1 MMKITKVKVY
11 PYKNK
16 SRTGAVGVGLVV
28 LEHQLLLSGLELYE
42 RNEKRFVKFP
52 KNEFNKHDLCYCQP
66 TSQAF
71 NSLIT
76 NALFKAYDE
85 VAKTAE
91 STDPN
96 DPLNNFDTYLKE
108 SVAKMYHG
116 FQNHALRMA
125 ANNMDICAQAVG
137 ESAEVSDKVTSQDL
151 NPELSKKFYAEQMKK
166 DGLAEVNSVY
176 KES

>member
-16 SRTGAVGVGLVV
+16 SRTGAVGVGLIV

-52 KNEFNKHDLCYCQP
+52 KNEFNKHVLCYCQP

-85 VAKTAE
+85 IAKTPQ
-91 STDPN
+91 TVDPN

-108 SVAKMYHG
+108 SVAEMYHG

-137 ESAEVSDKVTSQDL
+137 ESTEVSDEVTSQDL
-151 NPELSKKFYAEQMKK
+151 NPELGKKFYAEQLKK
-166 DGLAEVNSVY
+166 EGLAEVNSVY

>member
-1 MMKITKVKVY
+1 MKITKVKVY

-85 VAKTAE
+85 TFKNRVADNNNDNYFKAAAAE
-91 STDPN
+91 
-96 DPLNNFDTYLKE
+96 
-108 SVAKMYHG
+108 M
-116 FQNHALRMA
+116 FQDWQKQTLETA
-125 ANNMDICAQAVG
+125 ANNLDICAQAVG
-137 ESAEVSDKVTSQDL
+137 ESTEFDKHDIPYQNTGIYDNLEVIDEDNFKNAESGKL
-151 NPELSKKFYAEQMKK
+151 I
-166 DGLAEVNSVY
+166 
-176 KES
+176 KEN

>member
-1 MMKITKVKVY
+1 MKITKVKVY

-71 NSLIT
+71 NGLIT

-85 VAKTAE
+85 TFKNRVADNNNDNYFKAAAAE
-91 STDPN
+91 
-96 DPLNNFDTYLKE
+96 
-108 SVAKMYHG
+108 M
-116 FQNHALRMA
+116 FQDWQKQTLETA
-125 ANNMDICAQAVG
+125 ANNLDICAQAVG
-137 ESAEVSDKVTSQDL
+137 ESTEFDKHDIPYQNTGIYDKLEVIDEDNFKNAESGKL
-151 NPELSKKFYAEQMKK
+151 I
-166 DGLAEVNSVY
+166 
-176 KES
+176 KEN

>member
-1 MMKITKVKVY
+1 MKITKVKVY

-42 RNEKRFVKFP
+42 RNDKRFVKFP

-66 TSQAF
+66 TSQTF

-85 VAKTAE
+85 TTKTTE
-91 STDPN
+91 LSDPN

-108 SVAKMYHG
+108 SVAEMYHG

-137 ESAEVSDKVTSQDL
+137 ESTEVSDEVTSQDL

-166 DGLAEVNSVY
+166 EGLAEVNSVY

>member
-1 MMKITKVKVY
+1 MKITKVKVY

-16 SRTGAVGVGLVV
+16 SRTGAVGVGLIV

-85 VAKTAE
+85 TFKNRVA
-91 STDPN
+91 DNNN
-96 DPLNNFDTYLKE
+96 DNYFKAAAVE
-108 SVAKMYHG
+108 M
-116 FQNHALRMA
+116 FQDWQKQTLETA
-125 ANNMDICAQAVG
+125 ANNLDICAQAVG
-137 ESAEVSDKVTSQDL
+137 ESTEFDKHDIPYQNTGIYDKLEVIDEDNFKNAESGKL
-151 NPELSKKFYAEQMKK
+151 I
-166 DGLAEVNSVY
+166 
-176 KES
+176 KEN

>member
-1 MMKITKVKVY
+1 MKITKVKVY

-16 SRTGAVGVGLVV
+16 SRTGAVGVGLIV

-85 VAKTAE
+85 TFKNRVADNNNDNYFKAAAAE
-91 STDPN
+91 
-96 DPLNNFDTYLKE
+96 
-108 SVAKMYHG
+108 M
-116 FQNHALRMA
+116 FQDWQKQTLETA
-125 ANNMDICAQAVG
+125 ANNLDICAQAVG
-137 ESAEVSDKVTSQDL
+137 ESTEFDKHDIPYQNTGIYDKLEVIDEDNFKNAESGKL
-151 NPELSKKFYAEQMKK
+151 I
-166 DGLAEVNSVY
+166 
-176 KES
+176 KEN

>member
-1 MMKITKVKVY
+1 MKITKVKVY

-16 SRTGAVGVGLVV
+16 SRTGAVGVGLIV

-85 VAKTAE
+85 TFKNRVADNNNDNYFKAAAADIPYQNTGIYDKLEVIDEDNFKNAE
-91 STDPN
+91 SGK
-96 DPLNNFDTYLKE
+96 LIKE
-108 SVAKMYHG
+108 
-116 FQNHALRMA
+116 N
-125 ANNMDICAQAVG
+125 
-137 ESAEVSDKVTSQDL
+137 
-151 NPELSKKFYAEQMKK
+151 
-166 DGLAEVNSVY
+166 
-176 KES
+176 

>member
-16 SRTGAVGVGLVV
+16 SRTGAVGVGLIV

-85 VAKTAE
+85 TFKNRVADNNNDNYFKAAAAE
-91 STDPN
+91 
-96 DPLNNFDTYLKE
+96 
-108 SVAKMYHG
+108 M
-116 FQNHALRMA
+116 FQDWQKQTLETA
-125 ANNMDICAQAVG
+125 ANNLDICAQAVG
-137 ESAEVSDKVTSQDL
+137 ESTEFDKHDIPYQNTGIYDKLEVIDEDNFKNAESGKL
-151 NPELSKKFYAEQMKK
+151 I
-166 DGLAEVNSVY
+166 
-176 KES
+176 KEN

>member
-1 MMKITKVKVY
+1 MKITKVKVY

-42 RNEKRFVKFP
+42 RNDKRFVKFP

-66 TSQAF
+66 TSQTF

-85 VAKTAE
+85 TTKTTELA
-91 STDPN
+91 DPN

-108 SVAKMYHG
+108 SVAEMYHG

-137 ESAEVSDKVTSQDL
+137 ESTEVSDEVTSQDL
-151 NPELSKKFYAEQMKK
+151 NPELGKKFYAEQLKK
-166 DGLAEVNSVY
+166 EGLAEVNSVY

>member
-85 VAKTAE
+85 TFKNRVADNNNDNYFKAAAAE
-91 STDPN
+91 
-96 DPLNNFDTYLKE
+96 
-108 SVAKMYHG
+108 M
-116 FQNHALRMA
+116 FQDWQKQTLETA
-125 ANNMDICAQAVG
+125 ANNLDICAQAVG
-137 ESAEVSDKVTSQDL
+137 ESTEFDKHDIPYQNTGIYDNLEVIDEDNFKNTESNKL
-151 NPELSKKFYAEQMKK
+151 I
-166 DGLAEVNSVY
+166 
-176 KES
+176 KEN

>member
-1 MMKITKVKVY
+1 MKITKVKVY

-16 SRTGAVGVGLVV
+16 SRTGAVGVGLIV

-42 RNEKRFVKFP
+42 RNEKRFIKFP

-85 VAKTAE
+85 TFKNRIADNNNDNYFKAAAAE
-91 STDPN
+91 
-96 DPLNNFDTYLKE
+96 
-108 SVAKMYHG
+108 M
-116 FQNHALRMA
+116 FQDWQKQTLETA
-125 ANNMDICAQAVG
+125 ANNLDICAQAVG
-137 ESAEVSDKVTSQDL
+137 KSTEFDKHDIPYQNTGIYDKLEVIDEDNFKNAESGKL
-151 NPELSKKFYAEQMKK
+151 I
-166 DGLAEVNSVY
+166 
-176 KES
+176 KEN

>member
-1 MMKITKVKVY
+1 MKITKVKVY

-42 RNEKRFVKFP
+42 RNDKRFVKFP

-66 TSQAF
+66 TSQTF

-85 VAKTAE
+85 ATKTTE
-91 STDPN
+91 LIDPN

-108 SVAKMYHG
+108 SVAEMYHG

-137 ESAEVSDKVTSQDL
+137 ESTEVSDEVTSHDL
-151 NPELSKKFYAEQMKK
+151 NPELSKKFYAEQLKK
-166 DGLAEVNSVY
+166 DGLAEASSVY

>member
-1 MMKITKVKVY
+1 MKITKVKVY

-16 SRTGAVGVGLVV
+16 SRTGAIGVGLIV

-85 VAKTAE
+85 TFKNRVADNNNDNYFKAAAAE
-91 STDPN
+91 
-96 DPLNNFDTYLKE
+96 
-108 SVAKMYHG
+108 M
-116 FQNHALRMA
+116 FQDWQKQTLETA
-125 ANNMDICAQAVG
+125 ANNLDICAQAVG
-137 ESAEVSDKVTSQDL
+137 ESTEFDKHDIPYQNTGIYDKLEVIDEDNFKNAESGKL
-151 NPELSKKFYAEQMKK
+151 I
-166 DGLAEVNSVY
+166 
-176 KES
+176 KEN

>member
-1 MMKITKVKVY
+1 MKITKVKVY

-85 VAKTAE
+85 TFKNRVADNNNDNYFKAAAAE
-91 STDPN
+91 
-96 DPLNNFDTYLKE
+96 
-108 SVAKMYHG
+108 M
-116 FQNHALRMA
+116 FQDWQKQTLETA
-125 ANNMDICAQAVG
+125 ANKLDSCAQAVG
-137 ESAEVSDKVTSQDL
+137 ESTEFDKHDIPYQNTGIYDNLEVIDEDNFKNTESNKL
-151 NPELSKKFYAEQMKK
+151 I
-166 DGLAEVNSVY
+166 
-176 KES
+176 KEN

>member
-85 VAKTAE
+85 TFKNRVADNNNDNYFKAAAAE
-91 STDPN
+91 
-96 DPLNNFDTYLKE
+96 
-108 SVAKMYHG
+108 M
-116 FQNHALRMA
+116 FQDWQKQTLETA
-125 ANNMDICAQAVG
+125 ANNLDICAQAVG
-137 ESAEVSDKVTSQDL
+137 ESTEFDKHDIPYQNTGIYDKLEVIDEDNFKNAESDKL
-151 NPELSKKFYAEQMKK
+151 I
-166 DGLAEVNSVY
+166 
-176 KES
+176 KEN

>member
-85 VAKTAE
+85 TFKNHVTDNNNDNYFKAAAAE
-91 STDPN
+91 
-96 DPLNNFDTYLKE
+96 
-108 SVAKMYHG
+108 M
-116 FQNHALRMA
+116 FQDWQKQTLETA
-125 ANNMDICAQAVG
+125 ANNLDICAQAVG
-137 ESAEVSDKVTSQDL
+137 ESTEFDKHDIPYQNTGIYDKLEVIDEDNFKNAESDKL
-151 NPELSKKFYAEQMKK
+151 I
-166 DGLAEVNSVY
+166 
-176 KES
+176 KEN

>member
-85 VAKTAE
+85 TFKNRVADNNNDNYFKAAAAE
-91 STDPN
+91 
-96 DPLNNFDTYLKE
+96 
-108 SVAKMYHG
+108 M
-116 FQNHALRMA
+116 FQDWQKQTLETA
-125 ANNMDICAQAVG
+125 ANNLDICAQAVG
-137 ESAEVSDKVTSQDL
+137 ESTEFDKHDIPYQNTGIYDKLEVIDEDNFKNAESGKL
-151 NPELSKKFYAEQMKK
+151 I
-166 DGLAEVNSVY
+166 
-176 KES
+176 KEN

>member
-1 MMKITKVKVY
+1 MKITKVKVY

-42 RNEKRFVKFP
+42 RNDKRFVKFP

-66 TSQAF
+66 TSQTF

-85 VAKTAE
+85 TFKNRVADNNNDNYFKAAAAE
-91 STDPN
+91 
-96 DPLNNFDTYLKE
+96 
-108 SVAKMYHG
+108 M
-116 FQNHALRMA
+116 FQDWQKQTLETA
-125 ANNMDICAQAVG
+125 ANNLDICAQAVG
-137 ESAEVSDKVTSQDL
+137 ESTEFDKHDIPYQNTGIYDKLEVIDEDNFKNAESGKL
-151 NPELSKKFYAEQMKK
+151 I
-166 DGLAEVNSVY
+166 
-176 KES
+176 KEN

>member
-1 MMKITKVKVY
+1 MKITKVKVY

-16 SRTGAVGVGLVV
+16 SRTGAVGVGLIV

-71 NSLIT
+71 NGLIT

-85 VAKTAE
+85 TFKNHVADNNNDNYFKAAAAE
-91 STDPN
+91 
-96 DPLNNFDTYLKE
+96 
-108 SVAKMYHG
+108 M
-116 FQNHALRMA
+116 FQDWQKQTLETA
-125 ANNMDICAQAVG
+125 ANNLDICAQAVG
-137 ESAEVSDKVTSQDL
+137 ESTEFDKHDIPYQNTGIYDKLEVIDEDNFKNAESGKL
-151 NPELSKKFYAEQMKK
+151 I
-166 DGLAEVNSVY
+166 
-176 KES
+176 KEN

>member
-1 MMKITKVKVY
+1 MKITKVKVY

-42 RNEKRFVKFP
+42 RNDKRFVKFP

-66 TSQAF
+66 TSQTF

-85 VAKTAE
+85 STKTTE
-91 STDPN
+91 LTDPN
-96 DPLNNFDTYLKE
+96 DPLNNFDACLKE
-108 SVAKMYHG
+108 SVAEMYHG

-137 ESAEVSDKVTSQDL
+137 ESTEVSDEVTSHDL
-151 NPELSKKFYAEQMKK
+151 NPELSKKFYAEQLKK
-166 DGLAEVNSVY
+166 DGLVEVSSVY

>member
-1 MMKITKVKVY
+1 MKITKVKVY

-52 KNEFNKHDLCYCQP
+52 KNEFNKHNLCYCQP
-66 TSQAF
+66 ISKAF

-85 VAKTAE
+85 VAKTTQSA
-91 STDPN
+91 DPN
-96 DPLNNFDTYLKE
+96 DPLNN
-108 SVAKMYHG
+108 YHD

-137 ESAEVSDKVTSQDL
+137 ESAEVSDKVMSQDL

-176 KES
+176 EES

>member
-28 LEHQLLLSGLELYE
+28 FEHQLLLSGLELYE
-42 RNEKRFVKFP
+42 RNDKRFIKFP

-85 VAKTAE
+85 TFKNRVADNNNDNYFKAAAAE
-91 STDPN
+91 
-96 DPLNNFDTYLKE
+96 
-108 SVAKMYHG
+108 M
-116 FQNHALRMA
+116 FQDWQKQTLETA
-125 ANNMDICAQAVG
+125 ANNLDICAQAVG
-137 ESAEVSDKVTSQDL
+137 ESTEFDKHDIPYQNTGIYDKLEVIDEDNFKNAESGKL
-151 NPELSKKFYAEQMKK
+151 I
-166 DGLAEVNSVY
+166 
-176 KES
+176 KEN

>member
-1 MMKITKVKVY
+1 MKITKVKVY

-42 RNEKRFVKFP
+42 RNDKRFVKFP

-66 TSQAF
+66 TSQTF

-85 VAKTAE
+85 STKTTE
-91 STDPN
+91 LTDPN
-96 DPLNNFDTYLKE
+96 DPLNNFDACLKE
-108 SVAKMYHG
+108 SVAEMYHG

-137 ESAEVSDKVTSQDL
+137 ESTEVSDEVTSQDL
-151 NPELSKKFYAEQMKK
+151 NPELSKKFYAEQLKK
-166 DGLAEVNSVY
+166 DGLAEVSSVY

>member
-1 MMKITKVKVY
+1 MKITKVKVY

-85 VAKTAE
+85 TFKNRVADNNNDNYFKAAAAE
-91 STDPN
+91 
-96 DPLNNFDTYLKE
+96 
-108 SVAKMYHG
+108 M
-116 FQNHALRMA
+116 FQDWQKQTLETA
-125 ANNMDICAQAVG
+125 ANNLDICAQAVG
-137 ESAEVSDKVTSQDL
+137 ESTEFDKHDIPYQNTGIYDKLEVIDEDNFKNAESGKL
-151 NPELSKKFYAEQMKK
+151 I
-166 DGLAEVNSVY
+166 
-176 KES
+176 KEN

>member
-1 MMKITKVKVY
+1 MKITKVKVY

-42 RNEKRFVKFP
+42 RNDKRFVKFP

-66 TSQAF
+66 TSQTF

-85 VAKTAE
+85 TTKTTE
-91 STDPN
+91 LSDPN

-108 SVAKMYHG
+108 SVAEMYHG

-137 ESAEVSDKVTSQDL
+137 ESTEVSDEVTSQDL
-151 NPELSKKFYAEQMKK
+151 NPELGKKFYAEQLKK
-166 DGLAEVNSVY
+166 EGLAEVNSVY

>member
-1 MMKITKVKVY
+1 MKITKVKVY

-42 RNEKRFVKFP
+42 RNDKRFIKFP

-71 NSLIT
+71 NIFIT

-85 VAKTAE
+85 VVKTSEA
-91 STDPN
+91 TDPN

-108 SVAKMYHG
+108 SVTEMYHN

-176 KES
+176 KET

>member
-1 MMKITKVKVY
+1 M
-11 PYKNK
+11 
-16 SRTGAVGVGLVV
+16 
-28 LEHQLLLSGLELYE
+28 
-42 RNEKRFVKFP
+42 
-52 KNEFNKHDLCYCQP
+52 
-66 TSQAF
+66 
-71 NSLIT
+71 
-76 NALFKAYDE
+76 FKAYDE
-85 VAKTAE
+85 VVKTTE

-108 SVAKMYHG
+108 SVTEMYQN

-151 NPELSKKFYAEQMKK
+151 NPELSKKFYAEQMEK
-166 DGLAEVNSVY
+166 DGLTEVNRVY

>member
-1 MMKITKVKVY
+1 MKITKVKVY

-42 RNEKRFVKFP
+42 RNDKRFVKFP

-66 TSQAF
+66 TSQTF

-85 VAKTAE
+85 TTKTTELA
-91 STDPN
+91 DPN

-108 SVAKMYHG
+108 SVAEMYHG

-137 ESAEVSDKVTSQDL
+137 ESTEVSDEVTSQDL
-151 NPELSKKFYAEQMKK
+151 NPELSKKFYAEQLKK
-166 DGLAEVNSVY
+166 EGLAEVNSVY

>member
-1 MMKITKVKVY
+1 MKITKVKVY

-28 LEHQLLLSGLELYE
+28 FEHQLLLSGLELYE
-42 RNEKRFVKFP
+42 RNGKRFIKFP

-66 TSQAF
+66 TSQSL

-76 NALFKAYDE
+76 NALFGAYDGLNRQP
-85 VAKTAE
+85 AQDD
-91 STDPN
+91 STD
-96 DPLNNFDTYLKE
+96 TYFKAAAAEMLHDWQKQTLE
-108 SVAKMYHG
+108 T
-116 FQNHALRMA
+116 A

-137 ESAEVSDKVTSQDL
+137 ESTEVSDEVTSKDL
-151 NPELSKKFYAEQMKK
+151 DPAKEKEFYNVTREEQ
-166 DGLAEVNSVY
+166 AINEASNVY